1 MCSTIHV
8 LSRVQLDLAN
18 SQSFNLTGSKED
30 DIDKWCFAIAFVARL
45 FIYAAVLALLA
56 VVVFMVMRYLEDLE
70 DRRIEGEEGGTET
83 NPLLPAKTMPI
94 TYGTCGEDLESGN
107 FSCSSSSSSGSN
119 NNTSTSSEDLYDG
132 KVCVICYDEQRNCFF
147 VPCGHCATCYACAQ
161 RIFNEENKTCPV
173 CRRFIGKIR
182 KLFAS

>member
-1 MCSTIHV
+1 M
-8 LSRVQLDLAN
+8 LA
-18 SQSFNLTGSKED
+18 
-30 DIDKWCFAIAFVARL
+30 I
-45 FIYAAVLALLA
+45 
-56 VVVFMVMRYLEDLE
+56 VVFMIMRYLEDLE

-94 TYGTCGEDLESGN
+94 TYGTCGDDLESGN
-107 FSCSSSSSSGSN
+107 FSCSSSSNSGGS

-161 RIFNEENKTCPV
+161 RYGLQWIMLLTYCMIQYINLL
-173 CRRFIGKIR
+173 RKIHFV
-182 KLFAS
+182 LQDF